1 MEEEKQYKMD
11 DKEEQLLEFKE
22 VKEVKERQPN
32 PKGDKVYQ
40 SVRTDIM
47 LREKQR
53 SKASV
58 KNMRDVRK
66 ASFHIKH

>member
-1 MEEEKQYKMD
+1 MEEEKQDKRD

-53 SKASV
+53 SKATV
-58 KNMRDVRK
+58 KNMRDVR
-66 ASFHIKH
+66 

>member
-32 PKGDKVYQ
+32 SKGDKVYQ